1 MLCPVSH
8 CLSDTISSHCFQNLC
23 WNLFNSLNSS
33 TSVPQELYKDCS
45 LTPEFK
51 GRTLQYLASLC
62 SDITLAPNSPL
73 LSLNE
78 SFPSKLCFIFSHRS
92 YYSRNYIMYCLY
104 LSVSLL
110 VAYKYLDNRN
120 CVLFPPYSQPQ
131 LCFLEESNF
140 STFFTTYEIRFGNFL
155 GNWQL
160 LFWSI
165 EPENINFPKQL

>member
-1 MLCPVSH
+1 MSH
-8 CLSDTISSHCFQNLC
+8 CLSDTISSHCFHNLC

-33 TSVPQELYKDCS
+33 NSFLSQELYKDCS

-62 SDITLAPNSPL
+62 SDITLASNSPL

-78 SFPSKLCFIFSHRS
+78 SFASKLCFIFSHRI
-92 YYSRNYIMYCLY
+92 YYSLKLYYVSAY

-120 CVLFPPYSQPQ
+120 FVLFLPYSQPQ
-131 LCFLEESNF
+131 LCFLEES
-140 STFFTTYEIRFGNFL
+140 IQHFL
-155 GNWQL
+155 L
-160 LFWSI
+160 
-165 EPENINFPKQL
+165 PMK